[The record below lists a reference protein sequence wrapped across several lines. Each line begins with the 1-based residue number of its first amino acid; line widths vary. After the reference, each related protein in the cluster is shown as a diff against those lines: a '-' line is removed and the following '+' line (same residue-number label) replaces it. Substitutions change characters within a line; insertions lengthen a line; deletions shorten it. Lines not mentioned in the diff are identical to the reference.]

1 MRLALFDLDNTLLT
15 GDSDYEWLQ
24 FLIERGA
31 LEREQTQAANNDI
44 ARRYKAGEISA
55 DEFER
60 FYLAVLTVRDKR
72 ILDAW
77 HLDFMRERIVP
88 NIPHAALELLA
99 EHRDAGD
106 LIVLT
111 TATNRFVAGPIAGY
125 LGFEHLIATE
135 PECIDGRF
143 TGNYVGILNMREGK
157 VKRLDEWLTVRGYGW
172 LDFSE
177 TWFYSDSR
185 NDIPLLDRV
194 SRPVAVDPDDTL
206 AAHARV
212 RGWPVLRLRKAAI

>member
-1 MRLALFDLDNTLLT
+1 M
-15 GDSDYEWLQ
+15 
-24 FLIERGA
+24 
-31 LEREQTQAANNDI
+31 
-44 ARRYKAGEISA
+44 
-55 DEFER
+55 
-60 FYLAVLTVRDKR
+60 FYLATLAGRDKAA
-72 ILDAW
+72 LDVW
-77 HLDFMRERIVP
+77 HLDYMRERIVP
-88 NIPHAALELLA
+88 NIPQAALELLA
-99 EHRDAGD
+99 KHRDAGD

-111 TATNRFVAGPIAGY
+111 TATNRFLTEPIAAY
-125 LGFEHLIATE
+125 LGVEHLIATE

-157 VKRLDEWLTVRGYGW
+157 VKRLDEWLVERGYGW